1 MHSSIHPPILSFIQ
15 SSIHLTSHLHPSF
28 HPSIH
33 LPTNRISSCTSIVQ
47 ARRVRQTLGMST
59 TGIPMGTRVSTSA
72 IPWTPTTDILGKM
85 PNSNAKISTLG
96 QLYYLLIPT
105 ALCLLWVHVYRW
117 VEKLI
122 YGDFLC
128 KLILIDKWKVSLWLY
143 SYNLPVREY

>member
-1 MHSSIHPPILSFIQ
+1 MYINLFISLIHPSIHPSIYAFIHTPTHPF
-15 SSIHLTSHLHPSF
+15 IHSVIHPSIQPAISTDPSI

-33 LPTNRISSCTSIVQ
+33 LPTNRTSSCTSIVQ

-105 ALCLLWVHVYRW
+105 
-117 VEKLI
+117 
-122 YGDFLC
+122 
-128 KLILIDKWKVSLWLY
+128 
-143 SYNLPVREY
+143 